1 MNSILFTDFHVAI
14 DEKKL
19 EKPSLYLRQAEKI
32 LALNPQQFFS
42 QQGWAFFYGFIEIVI
57 RKNQTNEDIILLY

>member
-1 MNSILFTDFHVAI
+1 MNSILSTHFYLAI
-14 DEKKL
+14 EDKKL

-57 RKNQTNEDIILLY
+57 RKNQTTEDIILL